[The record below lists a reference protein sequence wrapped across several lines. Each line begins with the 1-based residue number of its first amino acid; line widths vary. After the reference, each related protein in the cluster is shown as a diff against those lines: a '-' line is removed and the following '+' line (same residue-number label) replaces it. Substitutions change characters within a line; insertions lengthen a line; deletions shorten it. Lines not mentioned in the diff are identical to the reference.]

1 MASKAPPD
9 LLNATSSIHMIVR
22 QLFSRMVFS
31 LQMECSLSMEIIS
44 FWLWLEGNGHP
55 DFLASIESF
64 DNYHLRG
71 IAYAGKMFIKAL
83 RRKSS
88 HFNHRSEEEGYFQKE
103 AMEGIV
109 FYLNN
114 FCYKA
119 LEDILEI
126 AEAKERIYRTN
137 QQVQHHNMK
146 GKAMMSTKD
155 LLSKIKAS
163 FTGTPSHEEG
173 SSSRSMPSPK
183 NQILRDIENPID
195 QCLSTYPLA
204 TLFDSLNL
212 RDDPEAH
219 PVRLQIRVQQQPSI
233 PRDERTLFVTF
244 SNGYP
249 FTADE
254 LYEFFEGNFGGVEV
268 ISVEEPVEPRPPLYA
283 HICFFTQETIL
294 HILRGNPRVK
304 FVIRGKHLWAR
315 QFVPKRKKVRN

>member
-1 MASKAPPD
+1 
-9 LLNATSSIHMIVR
+9 
-22 QLFSRMVFS
+22 
-31 LQMECSLSMEIIS
+31 MEIIS

-103 AMEGIV
+103 AMEGVV

-146 GKAMMSTKD
+146 GKAMMST
-155 LLSKIKAS
+155 
-163 FTGTPSHEEG
+163 
-173 SSSRSMPSPK
+173 
-183 NQILRDIENPID
+183 
-195 QCLSTYPLA
+195 
-204 TLFDSLNL
+204 
-212 RDDPEAH
+212 
-219 PVRLQIRVQQQPSI
+219 VRVYL
-233 PRDERTLFVTF
+233 
-244 SNGYP
+244 
-249 FTADE
+249 E
-254 LYEFFEGNFGGVEV
+254 L
-268 ISVEEPVEPRPPLYA
+268 
-283 HICFFTQETIL
+283 
-294 HILRGNPRVK
+294 
-304 FVIRGKHLWAR
+304 
-315 QFVPKRKKVRN
+315 

>member
-1 MASKAPPD
+1 MASKAPPN

-71 IAYAGKMFIKAL
+71 IACAGKMFIEAL
-83 RRKSS
+83 RRKC
-88 HFNHRSEEEGYFQKE
+88 HLNHRSEQEGYFQKE

-137 QQVQHHNMK
+137 HQQVQQQNMK
-146 GKAMMSTKD
+146 GKAPMMST
-155 LLSKIKAS
+155 
-163 FTGTPSHEEG
+163 
-173 SSSRSMPSPK
+173 
-183 NQILRDIENPID
+183 
-195 QCLSTYPLA
+195 
-204 TLFDSLNL
+204 
-212 RDDPEAH
+212 
-219 PVRLQIRVQQQPSI
+219 VRVYL
-233 PRDERTLFVTF
+233 
-244 SNGYP
+244 
-249 FTADE
+249 E
-254 LYEFFEGNFGGVEV
+254 L
-268 ISVEEPVEPRPPLYA
+268 
-283 HICFFTQETIL
+283 
-294 HILRGNPRVK
+294 
-304 FVIRGKHLWAR
+304 
-315 QFVPKRKKVRN
+315 